1 MLNKKNRLLVVD
13 DDNINMF
20 IVKKIIEKSGFEID
34 LVFKSNGLQALDY
47 LKDLISTDKALPNL
61 MLTDINM
68 PLMDGWE
75 LIDNCLN
82 LNILGQ
88 TNTYVLSSSVYEE
101 DLEKIK
107 MYPDLKGFISKPLS
121 FEILGRL
128 MQEISV

>member
-20 IVKKIIEKSGFEID
+20 IVRKIIEKSGFEID

>member
-1 MLNKKNRLLVVD
+1 MLNKKTRLLVVD

-20 IVKKIIEKSGFEID
+20 IVRKIIEKSGFEID

-128 MQEISV
+128 MQETSV

>member
-1 MLNKKNRLLVVD
+1 MLNKKTRLLVVD

-20 IVKKIIEKSGFEID
+20 IVRKIIEKSGFEID

>member
-1 MLNKKNRLLVVD
+1 MLNKKTHLLVVD

-20 IVKKIIEKSGFEID
+20 IVRKIIEKSGFEID
-34 LVFKSNGLQALDY
+34 LVFKSDGLQALNY
-47 LKDLISTDKALPNL
+47 LKNLLSTDKALPNL

-68 PLMDGWE
+68 PVMNGWE

-82 LNILGQ
+82 LNILAQ

-101 DLEKIK
+101 DLEKVK

-121 FEILGRL
+121 FEILEKL
-128 MQEISV
+128 MQEISA

>member
-1 MLNKKNRLLVVD
+1 MLNKKTRLLVVD

>member
-20 IVKKIIEKSGFEID
+20 IVRKIIEKSGFEID
-34 LVFKSNGLQALDY
+34 LVFKNNGLQALDY
-47 LKDLISTDKALPNL
+47 LKNLISTGKALPNL